1 MLLLVLMFK
10 REVAH
15 VFMMCYRWWW

>member
-1 MLLLVLMFK
+1 LMFK

>member
-1 MLLLVLMFK
+1 MFK